1 MLPYI
6 NKLEEKKER
15 FLENLSLILL
25 AILLVVTPIVYFIV
39 PEKILI
45 LTQSDAGAIDTYN
58 SKSALWLFPLIGF
71 VIYMALSI
79 IKFYLIK
86 YRDEP
91 VPGEEL
97 QHATTVWMMR
107 LVKVIAMGGLIVSV
121 FEILVGASPEGSS
134 QATVAFICEAVI
146 VAGIFFIAIKE
157 IMARY
162 SKPAK

>member
-25 AILLVVTPIVYFIV
+25 ALLLVVTPIVYFIV

-45 LTQSDAGAIDTYN
+45 LANEDAGAIETYN

-79 IKFYLIK
+79 IKFYLVK

-107 LVKVIAMGGLIVSV
+107 LVKAIAMAGLIISV
-121 FEILVGASPEGSS
+121 FEIMVVASEPGSTKAIVGL
-134 QATVAFICEAVI
+134 ICEVAM
-146 VAGIFFIAIKE
+146 VAGIFFIAFRE
-157 IMARY
+157 IMSRY
-162 SKPAK
+162 FKPQR